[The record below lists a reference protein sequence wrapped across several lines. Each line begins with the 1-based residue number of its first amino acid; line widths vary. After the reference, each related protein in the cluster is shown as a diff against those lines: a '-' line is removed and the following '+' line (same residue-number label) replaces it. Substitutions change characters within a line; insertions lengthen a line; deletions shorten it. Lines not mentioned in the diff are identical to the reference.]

1 MGFGWPVREFWKKL
15 SANVFYLTIFYLLMK
30 NLRFSNPGLALPCS
44 SAQTELN
51 SFSSFKQNTGF
62 LIQNFPSGMPSNAFQ
77 VCHDID
83 FPPPLPASLKVSQSS
98 YLISPADICF
108 VRLPQRLDVKKKKRS
123 WESTDAFQFVIAL
136 CTARFTHLV
145 SCLTLFDFLIFWSIC
160 S

>member
-1 MGFGWPVREFWKKL
+1 MGFGWPVTEFWKKL

-83 FPPPLPASLKVSQSS
+83 FPPTPPRKPKGQPELLSNFPCRHLLCPFA
-98 YLISPADICF
+98 PETWC
-108 VRLPQRLDVKKKKRS
+108 KKKKS

-160 S
+160 G